1 MWGVLSEAVGDEWS
15 SPSSDKDSDMVTRNA
30 LAVLAACIGFAGSA
44 PVMAAGLFSKTGAV
58 IAVAADDVYVGEAEG
73 HLDGSGTVAIR
84 SQKNPAV
91 KCFGE
96 FTSSADQGGSGQLKC
111 SDNTTA
117 AFQFKRL
124 TVYRGYGVASFSW
137 GDMNFAYG
145 FKPEEAAPYLNLPQN
160 KKLAQKGTE
169 IALVDR

>member
-1 MWGVLSEAVGDEWS
+1 MISRIALTVLS
-15 SPSSDKDSDMVTRNA
+15 
-30 LAVLAACIGFAGSA
+30 ACIGFAGAA
-44 PVMAAGLFSKTGAV
+44 PVLAAGLFSKTGAV

-73 HLDGSGTVAIR
+73 HLDGSGTVSIR
-84 SQKNPAV
+84 SQKNPQV
-91 KCFGE
+91 KCSGE
-96 FTSSADQGGSGQLKC
+96 FTSSAELGGSGQLKC
-111 SDNTTA
+111 TDNTAA

-124 TVYRGYGVASFSW
+124 TAYRGYGVASFSW

-160 KKLAQKGTE
+160 KKLARNGTE